1 MASPLLLAD
10 ACSDPVLLGGL
21 ILLIITCLFLIA
33 LRAVRLHAAHQL
45 NKKTLVQ
52 PGPWSLVC
60 MVLHLVSGLYMTEG
74 YFRLCSNPGS
84 TQSGIFK
91 LLPSFLVL
99 RLGTSANFYFM
110 WLLRAKLTEYQQF
123 RSCIHKALMVVY
135 RIVCSLHF
143 LSSVAMASI
152 SWSSAS
158 SYSETCDGEWL
169 YIPLGSESV
178 YNQTCDESTCAN
190 EILQKLVEFLSG
202 LALLFELIATFSML
216 ILFGGPLKE
225 ARYQRHL
232 SQVDSV
238 STIVINNH
246 ESPDNPD
253 LSEQLQIA
261 QSEIQRITQE
271 WQAQAARAQVLVQ
284 AQAAGAHID
293 SEAQQQTLKVLYFNL
308 VAACI
313 AQLYDVTAT
322 SYLIYCIV
330 TTQRIRHQYFE
341 VVHFLNTFFFVAYY
355 SIVFRDHKWLA
366 DKFSQRQEVRVV
378 PEPAGS

>member
-123 RSCIHKALMVVY
+123 RSYSQSLDGCLSY
-135 RIVCSLHF
+135 RL
-143 LSSVAMASI
+143 LSSLFKFRSH
-152 SWSSAS
+152 
-158 SYSETCDGEWL
+158 G
-169 YIPLGSESV
+169 V
-178 YNQTCDESTCAN
+178 YFLVLCQL
-190 EILQKLVEFLSG
+190 LQRN
-202 LALLFELIATFSML
+202 M
-216 ILFGGPLKE
+216 
-225 ARYQRHL
+225 R
-232 SQVDSV
+232 
-238 STIVINNH
+238 
-246 ESPDNPD
+246 
-253 LSEQLQIA
+253 
-261 QSEIQRITQE
+261 
-271 WQAQAARAQVLVQ
+271 W
-284 AQAAGAHID
+284 
-293 SEAQQQTLKVLYFNL
+293 
-308 VAACI
+308 
-313 AQLYDVTAT
+313 
-322 SYLIYCIV
+322 
-330 TTQRIRHQYFE
+330 
-341 VVHFLNTFFFVAYY
+341 
-355 SIVFRDHKWLA
+355 
-366 DKFSQRQEVRVV
+366 
-378 PEPAGS
+378 